1 MIDIKQVQAVIDGLG
16 PVEVE
21 ARGVTYKVEF
31 QAKASQSGNVQIVFK
46 DMRVPDTAKCYA
58 LVAVDQALSEA
69 GLNSD
74 IRFTFRGQAGAWQSF
89 PCLWVNEA
97 REAQNAASN
106 ERISA
111 LEARIDALL
120 GVLEGRQQA
129 AQPETQTYTDVPL
142 DEGYVDEMPL

>member
-1 MIDIKQVQAVIDGLG
+1 M
-16 PVEVE
+16 
-21 ARGVTYKVEF
+21 
-31 QAKASQSGNVQIVFK
+31 
-46 DMRVPDTAKCYA
+46 
-58 LVAVDQALSEA
+58 
-69 GLNSD
+69 
-74 IRFTFRGQAGAWQSF
+74 
-89 PCLWVNEA
+89 NEA
-97 REAQNAASN
+97 REAKNAASN